1 MAFSVK
7 THDGPFKLVLEY
19 LVSSARDC
27 GSVIALDRECRG
39 AFATDESLWRR
50 VALHKWPSLRTLERR
65 APPIEGEPW
74 RLLLRRCT
82 SGGARGRCA
91 ADGLLLA
98 VEVCFH
104 HHLALRFSTRRKNRA
119 DESNRYSSAPARAD
133 GLPLRAVSRQ
143 LAHVYA
149 HFSNSAR
156 AGAPHHH
163 GWCGDDDAGAGDD
176 ARAAR
181 AWASAL
187 PERGLSVT
195 LHVVHE

>member
-1 MAFSVK
+1 MVFS
-7 THDGPFKLVLEY
+7 
-19 LVSSARDC
+19 SRS
-27 GSVIALDRECRG
+27 
-39 AFATDESLWRR
+39 
-50 VALHKWPSLRTLERR
+50 
-65 APPIEGEPW
+65 
-74 RLLLRRCT
+74 RC
-82 SGGARGRCA
+82 
-91 ADGLLLA
+91 
-98 VEVCFH
+98 VFH
-104 HHLALRFSTRRKNRA
+104 HHLALRFSPRRKNRA
-119 DESNRYSSAPARAD
+119 DEPNRYSSAPARAD

-163 GWCGDDDAGAGDD
+163 GWLAWLGMDGEAEEPAGD